1 MNLFSHRWRLWGP
14 WWIRWTSLRCCQGQ
28 TGSIGNV
35 GLCVQLPDAFS
46 VISKEFNH
54 TTLSASRPNVLLNAN
69 VRNAFSFASP
79 LSADHI
85 TPISHSHLRCV
96 SLFKSKVCP
105 WAGHRD
111 SDEATDWDILCQPDG
126 ENINAMTDP
135 PGQCD
140 APPTTSPG
148 SRSYLTFRDGDRE
161 PLRGEQRELKGRRNN
176 VKIIKGFKVKGNQ
189 AERGLQTDSF
199 NTFNGPIGRSLAT
212 HILPPSSVIRTN
224 VSLTIDFNTVTP
236 TPHQETWPFA
246 SPTHRPD
253 QNKPAGPDVV
263 ADIKF
268 KMDTPFPKNTQI
280 AQFQHLIICLSATY
294 N

>member
-54 TTLSASRPNVLLNAN
+54 TTLCFASKCFTECKCEECIQLRLPPLCRSYHTYFSLTLTMCKFVQEQGVSMSWTQRLWWGHRLGHTLSARWREYQRHDGPTRSVRRSPNNEPWIEELLN
-69 VRNAFSFASP
+69 
-79 LSADHI
+79 L
-85 TPISHSHLRCV
+85 
-96 SLFKSKVCP
+96 
-105 WAGHRD
+105 
-111 SDEATDWDILCQPDG
+111 Q
-126 ENINAMTDP
+126 
-135 PGQCD
+135 
-140 APPTTSPG
+140 
-148 SRSYLTFRDGDRE
+148 
-161 PLRGEQRELKGRRNN
+161 GRRQRTTE
-176 VKIIKGFKVKGNQ
+176 GWAEG
-189 AERGLQTDSF
+189 AEREAEQCEDHQRVQGEGESGWERSTDRLLQYVQWAYRT
-199 NTFNGPIGRSLAT
+199 LAT